1 MTMATRNDI
10 FTVHLSRYLK
20 ASKAERGKIL
30 DNVCFVTGMN
40 RKAAVRKFRRLQ
52 CRSSTWT
59 ETRGRP
65 LYYTPDVTVALKDV
79 EASSELCGE
88 LVHPII
94 AEYVAA
100 LKRDGLWKHPQ
111 GVTTKLLA
119 MSEGTVKYR
128 VDLFRKARSRRSGM
142 STTKP
147 SKLKEIIP
155 IFTAPW
161 AGKPP
166 GFGQVDT
173 VVHCG
178 ASPRR
183 KHGLYRELD

>member
-79 EASSELCGE
+79 WEASSELCGE

-155 IFTAPW
+155 IFTGPGRASHRASDRWTPW
-161 AGKPP
+161 CTA
-166 GFGQVDT
+166 
-173 VVHCG
+173 VH
-178 ASPRR
+178 P
-183 KHGLYRELD
+183 